1 MSFSKLTNK
10 FKKNKM
16 LLTYIVITIIL
27 IFIIYFMYYKKHF
40 TYYKKNKNDSYELNL
55 NTNKI
60 IENFYSI
67 NNTQH
72 GNVIY
77 HFSDDI
83 NTISENPTI
92 SQSRTDNGKTGD
104 KKEDYL
110 VYTIELGKK
119 YKLTDMYIN
128 ITSTSTPTSTNKNIK
143 IGCFNSSNSELYYI
157 DLVPSNDDMEMKITE
172 TITNSKTIYNIKDIY
187 NNDIY
192 CNQLIIYIYGNVDE
206 SIFDTDG
213 QPKIAD
219 ITFTVCGISS
229 DENINKNQMEYLV
242 DKSTS
247 IDTDSI
253 SILSNATINTFS
265 DLTNNLDTYKITY
278 LDFSNYLTNTSKILD
293 IIYINKFTEEVMVYK
308 SDRSDGKFIV
318 TIQFP
323 NILIYD
329 NILLASRI
337 ELISGSTTLS
347 SDINVKGYKANVSD
361 INQFK
366 LENNL
371 TDIRGSINPND
382 VCPSID
388 DMIQGQLNAETI
400 IDAMDN
406 QEKIKDEKIK
416 LQSRKEALLTLLEQ
430 KEDISRL
437 GNMLDS
443 IEKITKKR
451 NMDTDALNAIKF
463 TKQMNEV
470 SKLKEVLD
478 ARIKYNKDNTFDIN
492 NVNLNIFRN
501 PTEEE
506 LQLNNMAT
514 VEVNND
520 TNTSA
525 ISVTDEFI
533 DITPKLPIDE
543 EMNMHMQS

>member
-1 MSFSKLTNK
+1 MFTKLTNK

-27 IFIIYFMYYKKHF
+27 IFIIYFM
-40 TYYKKNKNDSYELNL
+40 YYKKNKNDSYELNL

-77 HFSDDI
+77 HFSGAIDI
-83 NTISENPTI
+83 DTISENPTI
-92 SQSRTDNGKTGD
+92 SQSRTDNGKSGD

-128 ITSTSTPTSTNKNIK
+128 IESTSTPINKNIK

-213 QPKIAD
+213 QPKITDAD
-219 ITFTVCGISS
+219 ITFTVCGIQS

-247 IDTDSI
+247 IDI
-253 SILSNATINTFS
+253 NSILSSSTSTINTFS
-265 DLTNNLDTYKITY
+265 DLTDNLDIYKITY

-308 SDRSDGKFIV
+308 SDISDGKFIV

-329 NILLASRI
+329 KILLASRI
-337 ELISGSTTLS
+337 ELKSELKNGNETLS
-347 SDINVKGYKANVSD
+347 SNINVKGYKANVSD